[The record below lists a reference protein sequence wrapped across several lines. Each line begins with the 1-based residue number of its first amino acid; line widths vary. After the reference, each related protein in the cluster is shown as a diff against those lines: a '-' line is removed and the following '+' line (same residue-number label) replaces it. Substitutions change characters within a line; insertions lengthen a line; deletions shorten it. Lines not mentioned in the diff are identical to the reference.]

1 MPEVSFAVL
10 LLNNWPGLFRSCTQ
24 KCTQNRGD
32 YKNEGGGEIMPI
44 MNANPQKEQLK
55 KALEVIDSILLHKT
69 HVELPTSEMMIRE
82 DRDSDHGRD
91 FFITLKGG

>member
-1 MPEVSFAVL
+1 
-10 LLNNWPGLFRSCTQ
+10 
-24 KCTQNRGD
+24 
-32 YKNEGGGEIMPI
+32 